1 VTGKPGAPL
10 DFISYHAKGQVRM
23 VDNHSRMG
31 LDHNLLDVQ
40 KGLEMVNEYPQF
52 RALPIVLTESDPEG
66 CAACVA
72 RLYPQNSYRNGTMYP
87 SYTAASMSNIFKLAD
102 RYKSN
107 LAGMLTWA
115 FEFED
120 QPYFEG
126 FRTLATNGL
135 DKPILNLFRMAGL
148 MRGDRVKVESS
159 GSAGLDA
166 ILQSGVHGAADI
178 DGLAT
183 RAGSEMAALI
193 WNYHDDD
200 MPADPAPVH
209 VTMAGI
215 PKTAARVLIEHYRID
230 DEHSNSYTAWKRMG
244 SPQQP
249 SPEQYAQLQAAG
261 GLQLLDSPRWQEAK
275 EGIVE
280 LRFPLPRHAVSL
292 VRLTW

>member
-1 VTGKPGAPL
+1 
-10 DFISYHAKGQVRM
+10 
-23 VDNHSRMG
+23 
-31 LDHNLLDVQ
+31 
-40 KGLEMVNEYPQF
+40 
-52 RALPIVLTESDPEG
+52 
-66 CAACVA
+66 
-72 RLYPQNSYRNGTMYP
+72 
-87 SYTAASMSNIFKLAD
+87 
-102 RYKSN
+102 
-107 LAGMLTWA
+107 
-115 FEFED
+115 
-120 QPYFEG
+120 
-126 FRTLATNGL
+126 
-135 DKPILNLFRMAGL
+135 
-148 MRGDRVKVESS
+148 
-159 GSAGLDA
+159 
-166 ILQSGVHGAADI
+166 
-178 DGLAT
+178 
-183 RAGSEMAALI
+183 MAALI